1 MVNTFLD
8 SPLKNLYWI
17 EKNCSLDSPLKVQV
31 LTLKQKSRF
40 LRTYLIYRG
49 ISSEEAI
56 TSTSSSVINNVELEA
71 AFGTATDDLSSAC
84 SLPPD
89 FEKIDSAVHY
99 ALEKV
104 KLCEPEIRKAYVIL
118 WEQPCREVKC
128 PLNPESSADFIDSIL
143 ENLEDLLGSKSLVSV
158 VKKTVEILKEKL
170 SFLRY
175 FIDITATKSISDQ
188 EMGAFLSNVHVFSI
202 SAACFSYLCWDSQE
216 DQISGCRMDVKISDL
231 IQKIKPS
238 TSDHMEMYIGLLKAA
253 IQTGSATTK
262 TDEITSLVNFLLDN
276 SMDSLKD
283 QIDAIDEELVYLI
296 AFLIDLPDEC
306 TVDLKRI
313 STDIK
318 VVAKEA
324 ALFRVNEEQVRE
336 MNLVISRLL
345 QKTKLIKA
353 EIILLRLLDSEDTLM
368 FPMKDQMANLH
379 EGLLFLRTFLMDTT
393 DIENEID
400 DWKVFSVHLE
410 YVVSES
416 LSLISS
422 CGGSEMTEEDMAS
435 ELNLS
440 IFRLVVKIKLIKAE
454 VMLVELIK
462 FPEVGLI
469 VHMKDE
475 VEILLEGVRFLRMF
489 LMNPPKEEGEELL
502 VAKSEAM
509 ANEAASL
516 IFSFHY
522 HVRKEGV
529 ASETNHLV
537 PELVEKIELLK
548 ADIKDTCLQ
557 VPYLPKPE
565 ELVVFIRSLLEDMNK
580 LLNQEA
586 KSHAF
591 MKRRIEVLLG
601 DFKFLES
608 FLTETEELY
617 NEHQELKDVWA
628 CITDVACETKYIIGD
643 LLVTVRDDDSS
654 WYFMLWIS
662 FAIQDIKLIGAKVMN
677 IYDEKRFGVGGA
689 HPHSG
694 VVASARPLTTNDV
707 VVGFEDSKW
716 DIVSNWSPNGK
727 YKLLVV

>member
-17 EKNCSLDSPLKVQV
+17 EKNCSLASPSKDQV

-56 TSTSSSVINNVELEA
+56 TSTSTSAINNVELEA

-118 WEQPCREVKC
+118 WGQPCTEVNY
-128 PLNPESSADFIDSIL
+128 PLYPENSVDFIDSIL
-143 ENLEDLLGSKSLVSV
+143 ENLEDLLGSKSLVYV
-158 VKKTVEILKEKL
+158 MKKTVEILKEKM
-170 SFLRY
+170 SFLRN

-188 EMGAFLSNVHVFSI
+188 EMGAFLSNVHVFAI
-202 SAACFSYLCWDSQE
+202 SAACFSNLCWDSQQ

-238 TSDHMEMYIGLLKAA
+238 TSDHMEMYIGLLKAS
-253 IQTGSATTK
+253 IQTGSTTTK
-262 TDEITSLVNFLLDN
+262 MDEITSFVNFLLDN
-276 SMDSLKD
+276 SIDSLKD

-318 VVAKEA
+318 VAAKEA
-324 ALFRVNEEQVRE
+324 ALFRVNEEQVKE

-368 FPMKDQMANLH
+368 FPLKNQMANLH
-379 EGLLFLRTFLMDTT
+379 QGLLFLRTFPMDTT
-393 DIENEID
+393 DNEDEID
-400 DWKVFSVHLE
+400 D
-410 YVVSES
+410 
-416 LSLISS
+416 
-422 CGGSEMTEEDMAS
+422 CEMTEEDMAS

-475 VEILLEGVRFLRMF
+475 VEALLEGVKFLRMF
-489 LMNPPKEEGEELL
+489 LMNPPNEEGEESL

-509 ANEAASL
+509 ANDAASL

-522 HVRKEGV
+522 HARKEGA
-529 ASETNHLV
+529 ASEVNHLL
-537 PELVEKIELLK
+537 PQLVEKIELLK
-548 ADIKDTCLQ
+548 ADIKDTYLQ
-557 VPYLPKPE
+557 VPNLPKAE
-565 ELVVFIRSLLEDMNK
+565 GLVVFIGSLSEDRNK
-580 LLNQEA
+580 VLNQEA
-586 KSHAF
+586 KSLAF

-608 FLTETEELY
+608 FLMDTEELFY
-617 NEHQELKDVWA
+617 EHQELKDVWA
-628 CITDVACETKYIIGD
+628 CITDVARETKYIIDD
-643 LLVTVRDDDSS
+643 LLVVVRDDDHL
-654 WYFMLWIS
+654 WYFMLWFS
-662 FAIQDIKLIGAKVMN
+662 FATGDIKLIKAKVME
-677 IYDEKRFGVGGA
+677 I
-689 HPHSG
+689 
-694 VVASARPLTTNDV
+694 
-707 VVGFEDSKW
+707 
-716 DIVSNWSPNGK
+716 
-727 YKLLVV
+727 

>member
-17 EKNCSLDSPLKVQV
+17 EKNCSLASPSKDQV

-56 TSTSSSVINNVELEA
+56 TSTSTSAINNVELEA
-71 AFGTATDDLSSAC
+71 AFGTATADLSSAC

-118 WEQPCREVKC
+118 WEQPCTEVNY
-128 PLNPESSADFIDSIL
+128 PLYPENSVDFIDSIL
-143 ENLEDLLGSKSLVSV
+143 ENLEDLLGSKSLVYV
-158 VKKTVEILKEKL
+158 MKKTVEILKEKM
-170 SFLRY
+170 SFLRN

-188 EMGAFLSNVHVFSI
+188 EMGAFLSNVHVFAI
-202 SAACFSYLCWDSQE
+202 SAAYFSNLCWDSQQ

-238 TSDHMEMYIGLLKAA
+238 TSDHMEMYIGLLKAS
-253 IQTGSATTK
+253 IQTGSTTTK
-262 TDEITSLVNFLLDN
+262 MDEITSFVNFLLDN
-276 SMDSLKD
+276 SIDSLKD

-318 VVAKEA
+318 VAAKEA
-324 ALFRVNEEQVRE
+324 ALFPVNEEQVKE

-368 FPMKDQMANLH
+368 FPLKNQMANLH
-379 EGLLFLRTFLMDTT
+379 QGLLFLRRFPMDTT
-393 DIENEID
+393 DNEDEID
-400 DWKVFSVHLE
+400 DWKLFSVHLE

-475 VEILLEGVRFLRMF
+475 VEALLEGVKFLRMF
-489 LMNPPKEEGEELL
+489 LMNPPNEEGEELL

-509 ANEAASL
+509 ANDAASL

-522 HVRKEGV
+522 HARKEGA
-529 ASETNHLV
+529 ASEVNHLL
-537 PELVEKIELLK
+537 PQLVEKIELLK
-548 ADIKDTCLQ
+548 ADIKDTYLQ
-557 VPYLPKPE
+557 VPNLPKAE
-565 ELVVFIRSLLEDMNK
+565 GLVVFIGSLSEDRNK
-580 LLNQEA
+580 VLNQEA
-586 KSHAF
+586 KSLAF

-608 FLTETEELY
+608 FLMDTEELFY
-617 NEHQELKDVWA
+617 EHQELKDVWA
-628 CITDVACETKYIIGD
+628 CITDVARETKYIIDD
-643 LLVTVRDDDSS
+643 LLVVVRDDDHL
-654 WYFMLWIS
+654 WYFKLWFS
-662 FAIQDIKLIGAKVMN
+662 FATGDIKLIKAKVME
-677 IYDEKRFGVGGA
+677 I
-689 HPHSG
+689 
-694 VVASARPLTTNDV
+694 
-707 VVGFEDSKW
+707 
-716 DIVSNWSPNGK
+716 
-727 YKLLVV
+727 